1 MKNIKKI
8 LFCAVIMIL
17 ALFTNVEAHNKNV
30 TGYNEKNSNAIV
42 QNNGKYYGYHNEN
55 GKRHYH
61 QVEWNEENQKW
72 KIVNPAVYYDENF
85 NRINIYNEDE
95 KERIQ
100 VTYYAS
106 VDGDTA
112 KFKLNDK
119 IITVRFLGINT
130 PETLSTTK
138 GEEPYGKE
146 ASNYTKEKL
155 ENANKIEIEYDKN
168 ASEKDKYDRYLA
180 WIWIDDNLL
189 QEGLVLNGLAE
200 TYMLQNNYRYA
211 GILQLAEEKAKENKI
226 GIWSR
231 NVIVTE
237 NNGGNNLD
245 TLENEEQNYNV
256 IYCIVTLLLLFILV
270 LIGYK
275 GKVAK
280 NKKVIIG
287 KKYKKLI

>member
-30 TGYNEKNSNAIV
+30 TGYNEKNSNEIV
-42 QNNGKYYGYHNEN
+42 QNNGKYYGYHNEK

-61 QVEWNEENQKW
+61 QVEWDEENQKW

-112 KFKLNDK
+112 KFKLNDE

-130 PETLSTTK
+130 PETVSTTK

-155 ENANKIEIEYDKN
+155 ENANKIEIEYDQN

-180 WIWIDDNLL
+180 WIWVEDNLL
-189 QEGLVLNGLAE
+189 QEGLVTNGFAE

-226 GIWSR
+226 GIWSE
-231 NVIVTE
+231 NSNE
-237 NNGGNNLD
+237 NNDDNSVD
-245 TLENEEQNYNV
+245 MQKDDKEENYN
-256 IYCIVTLLLLFILV
+256 IFYCIIALIVLFVIA

-275 GKVAK
+275 SKIAK
-280 NKKVIIG
+280 KDNIKSEK
-287 KKYKKLI
+287 

>member
-30 TGYNEKNSNAIV
+30 TGYNEKNSNAII
-42 QNNGKYYGYHNEN
+42 QDNGKYYGYHNEN

-100 VTYYAS
+100 VTYYES

-130 PETLSTTK
+130 PETVSTTK

-189 QEGLVLNGLAE
+189 QEGLVLNGFAE

-211 GILQLAEEKAKENKI
+211 GVLQLAEEKAKENKI

-237 NNGGNNLD
+237 NNSDNNLD

-256 IYCIVTLLLLFILV
+256 IYCIVTLLLLFILA

-280 NKKVIIG
+280 NKKDNI
-287 KKYKKLI
+287 KSKE

>member
-1 MKNIKKI
+1 
-8 LFCAVIMIL
+8 MIL

-112 KFKLNDK
+112 KFKLNDE

-130 PETLSTTK
+130 PETVSTTK

-146 ASNYTKEKL
+146 ASSYTKEKL

-189 QEGLVLNGLAE
+189 QEGLVTNGFAE

-211 GILQLAEEKAKENKI
+211 GVLQLAEEKAKENKI

-237 NNGGNNLD
+237 NNSGNNLD

-256 IYCIVTLLLLFILV
+256 IYCIVTLLLLFILA

-275 GKVAK
+275 GKVSK
-280 NKKVIIG
+280 NKKDNIKS
-287 KKYKKLI
+287 KK

>member
-1 MKNIKKI
+1 
-8 LFCAVIMIL
+8 MIL

-30 TGYNEKNSNAIV
+30 TGYSEKKSNEIV
-42 QNNGKYYGYHNEN
+42 QDNGKYYGYHNEN

-112 KFKLNDK
+112 KFKLNDE

-130 PETLSTTK
+130 PETVSTTK

-146 ASNYTKEKL
+146 ASDYTKEKL

-189 QEGLVLNGLAE
+189 QEGLVTNGFAE
-200 TYMLQNNYRYA
+200 IYMLQNNYRYA
-211 GILQLAEEKAKENKI
+211 GILQLAEEKAKENKV
-226 GIWSR
+226 GIWSESS
-231 NVIVTE
+231 VSVTE
-237 NNGGNNLD
+237 NSDDNSVD
-245 TLENEEQNYNV
+245 MQKDAEEENYN
-256 IYCIVTLLLLFILV
+256 IFYCIIALIVLFVIA

-275 GKVAK
+275 SKIAK
-280 NKKVIIG
+280 NKKDNI
-287 KKYKKLI
+287 K

>member
-1 MKNIKKI
+1 MKNIKII
-8 LFCAVIMIL
+8 LFCAVIIIL

-112 KFKLNDK
+112 KFKLNDE

-130 PETLSTTK
+130 PETVSTTK

-146 ASNYTKEKL
+146 ASSYAKEKL

-189 QEGLVLNGLAE
+189 QEGLVTNGFAE

-226 GIWSR
+226 GIWSI

-237 NNGGNNLD
+237 NNSGNNLD

-256 IYCIVTLLLLFILV
+256 IYCIVTLLLLLMLA

-275 GKVAK
+275 GKTAK
-280 NKKVIIG
+280 NKKDNIKS
-287 KKYKKLI
+287 KK